1 MPCNFLSTD
10 AAQLDLQITSAC
22 WQRLHS
28 FGELRMVG
36 PLEPCVGDLLVK
48 YRDQWMPVCSTQWTA
63 RYGEIVCRETGCGLY
78 DILQFKPV
86 SAEYGPLLLNTFQCN
101 GTETSFT
108 ECSFTVSNQEQCQSG
123 AMVNIYCKVKQR
135 VELSDGGSPCAG
147 RVEASNSHSYLLI
160 VCGRGWDMNEA
171 QVLCNY
177 LGCGD
182 AVSASG
188 NSEFGTGKWPMLH
201 AELHCNGTENDPWKC
216 ERRSLAHSNCSKEI
230 EAAGVTCSGH
240 RKPRLVDGSDR
251 CSGRLEIQHGET
263 WGTMCDS
270 HWDLLDARVVCTALK
285 CGDVISVIGGA
296 YFGEGSGP
304 MWKDS
309 YECEGNESM
318 ISDCATT
325 TQRHDHNCTRRSSVS
340 IICSGQKGPRL
351 VGGNDACSGRVEI
364 LRGEIWGTICDAFWD
379 LQDASVVCNNLRCGV
394 ALSAPGG
401 AFFGE
406 GNGTNWNDVYECRGN
421 EKRLSDCHIASWT
434 DHPCTH
440 RNDAGVL
447 CSADRWQLR
456 LVDGAG
462 VCDGRVEVYNGGVW
476 GRVTDDLWDF
486 KDADV
491 VCRQLNCGSA
501 INVYNSSIYGIGKG
515 SVLMNN
521 VNCTGSEPSIWNC
534 TFTQP
539 KGLSLGDDVGV
550 FCSDHSPIRLMDGGN
565 RCAGRVELYY
575 NGTWGTVCDDS
586 WDLTDALVICKELN
600 CGSAVNAT
608 VSSWF
613 GQGSG
618 PIWMDDVNCSANDSA
633 LWQCLARPR
642 GENDCIHKED
652 AGVICSDYMAIR
664 LVNGTNPCQG
674 RLEVFHNNIWG
685 TVCSDSFNMVNAK
698 VVCMQLNC
706 GSATKVNINAA
717 FGEGSGPI
725 WFDEVKC
732 RLDDTL
738 LWQCPSSPWGQ
749 HNCNHRE
756 DVGVTCS
763 ESKPTKSQD
772 EGIGKES
779 IVHQIPKDADLRL
792 VAGFDQC
799 SGRVDVFVNGTW
811 GTVCDDSWDS
821 QDAEVV
827 CRQLN
832 CGEPVVTP
840 AGMLFAQGNG
850 TIWMDEV
857 KCKGS
862 ELLLWD
868 CQFPAFG
875 RHDCGH
881 KEDVGLICSG
891 YPLHTAPFS
900 YVKTTIYIIPCV
912 LGCLLVAV
920 SFYLVRDLIRNIQNG
935 RSKQQQSTTGFP
947 GPLYEDIDIQ
957 ASEDGFVDSHSASSM
972 NKVEYYVGNDWLEH
986 KDELLAGSL
995 SPPDDEYNDIE
1006 P

>member
-22 WQRLHS
+22 WQRLHRPARPFGLPKIS

-447 CSADRWQLR
+447 CS
-456 LVDGAG
+456 
-462 VCDGRVEVYNGGVW
+462 
-476 GRVTDDLWDF
+476 
-486 KDADV
+486 
-491 VCRQLNCGSA
+491 
-501 INVYNSSIYGIGKG
+501 
-515 SVLMNN
+515 
-521 VNCTGSEPSIWNC
+521 
-534 TFTQP
+534 
-539 KGLSLGDDVGV
+539 
-550 FCSDHSPIRLMDGGN
+550 
-565 RCAGRVELYY
+565 
-575 NGTWGTVCDDS
+575 
-586 WDLTDALVICKELN
+586 DALVICKELN